1 MKFQK
6 YVQDLL
12 HYQFYQGELEE
23 EEYDLFVAA

>member
-12 HYQFYQGELEE
+12 HYQFYNGDLEE
-23 EEYDLFVAA
+23 AESELYVAA

>member
-1 MKFQK
+1 MRFQK

-23 EEYDLFVAA
+23 EECGLFVAA